1 MKRRSFL
8 QSVMTFAMV
17 KLTAAHASETPLSL
31 SAVTPAAAPNNP
43 PLPYFED
50 DCVGTIIKVIGVGSA
65 GCNVIESAMQKGIRG
80 VDFIAINSDALAL
93 ERSSA
98 PCKILLRQTV
108 ESAGAMPEVGRT
120 AADAHR
126 ADIRA
131 VLSGAHM
138 AFILA
143 GLGGGTGTGA
153 APVVAEV
160 AREMGIFTVGVF
172 TTPFGFEG
180 NGRTDIATAG
190 AAELVNH
197 LDSLLVVPNDKLMTA
212 KDENTEVDV
221 LFERSDKVLIRAVRG
236 IAEIITCIGIVG
248 VDLEDVRTV
257 MGDMGLAALGIGSA
271 SGLDRARLAAEQAIA
286 SPLQGRANLS
296 AAQGLLVAIASAKS
310 QLKMK
315 EVNEV
320 MNAIKRLANDDAHI
334 IFGAIY
340 DDAMGDALSVTL
352 VTTGLGPEGKAFPS
366 IKPTLDAVQKLLE
379 ASIDRYDIPKF
390 LRSGIVS

>member
-1 MKRRSFL
+1 
-8 QSVMTFAMV
+8 MTLAMA
-17 KLTAAHASETPLSL
+17 KLTAAHASVPPLSL
-31 SAVTPAAAPNNP
+31 SAVTPAAAPNSL
-43 PLPYFED
+43 PLPCFED

-131 VLSGAHM
+131 ALSGAHM

-160 AREMGIFTVGVF
+160 AREMGIFTVGVV

-190 AAELVNH
+190 AAELVNQ

-221 LFERSDKVLIRAVRG
+221 LFERADKVLISAVRG

-248 VDLEDVRTV
+248 VDFEDVRTV
-257 MGDMGLAALGIGSA
+257 MGGMGLAALGFGSA
-271 SGLDRARLAAEQAIA
+271 SGVDRACSAAEQAIT
-286 SPLQGRANLS
+286 SPLQGGANVS
-296 AAQGLLVAIASAKS
+296 AAQGLLVAIASSES

-320 MNAIKRLANDDAHI
+320 MNAIKHLAKEDAHI
-334 IFGAIY
+334 IFGTIY
-340 DDAMGDALSVTL
+340 DDTMGDALSVTL
-352 VTTGLGPEGKAFPS
+352 VTTGLGPEGKVYKS
-366 IKPTLDAVQKLLE
+366 IQPTFDAVQKWVE
-379 ASIDRYDIPKF
+379 AGIDRYDIPQF
-390 LRSGIVS
+390 LRRSIFS

>member
-1 MKRRSFL
+1 MKRRSFF
-8 QSVMTFAMV
+8 QSVMTLAMV
-17 KLTAAHASETPLSL
+17 KLTAAQASDPPLSL
-31 SAVTPAAAPNNP
+31 SVVTPAAASNS
-43 PLPYFED
+43 LPSPCFED
-50 DCVGTIIKVIGVGSA
+50 DCVGAIIKVIGIGAA
-65 GCNVIESAMQKGIRG
+65 GCNAIEAAMQEGIRG
-80 VDFIAINSDALAL
+80 VDFIAINSDAQAL

-98 PCKILLRQTV
+98 PCKILLRKTGEGV
-108 ESAGAMPEVGRT
+108 GARPEVGRT
-120 AADAHR
+120 AADAHL

-131 VLSGAHM
+131 VLSGVHM
-138 AFILA
+138 AFIVA
-143 GLGGGTGTGA
+143 GMGGGTGTGA
-153 APVVAEV
+153 APVVTKV
-160 AREMGIFTVGVF
+160 AREMGILTVGIVS
-172 TTPFGFEG
+172 TPFLFEG
-180 NGRTDIATAG
+180 RGRMDIATAG
-190 AAELVNH
+190 VAELVNH
-197 LDSLLVVPNDKLMTA
+197 LDSLVVVPNDKLMAA

-221 LFERSDKVLIRAVRG
+221 LFERSDKVLISAVRG

-352 VTTGLGPEGKAFPS
+352 VTTGLGPEGKVFPS
-366 IKPTLDAVQKLLE
+366 IKPTFDAVKKLVE
-379 ASIDRYDIPKF
+379 AGIDPYDIPLF
-390 LRSGIVS
+390 LRSSIVS